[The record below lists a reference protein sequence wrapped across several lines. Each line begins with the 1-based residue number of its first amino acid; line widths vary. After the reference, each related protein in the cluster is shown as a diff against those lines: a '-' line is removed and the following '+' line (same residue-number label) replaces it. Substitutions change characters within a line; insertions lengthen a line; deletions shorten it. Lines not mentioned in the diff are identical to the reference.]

1 MKVRFFIFFTLLKTI
16 VFSQKSDVQYNFD
29 CLENDVS
36 GATISLFGN
45 MEAGMLSSFGAQVSL
60 EEELT
65 VGEEVY
71 KKIKEKYRFSTD
83 QEQQKKLDQILKKVE
98 SQISKPRGFKY
109 QIYVLDTTE
118 LNAFTVGGKI
128 FYTTEML
135 KFCQTNDEIA
145 AVIGHEVGHNEL
157 GHINDQLKRIKSAQ
171 TVFGEDAGQ
180 LVAAA
185 GKLMTT
191 SFNQKN
197 EAHCDMF
204 GVDLSIA
211 SSYQGCDA
219 PKLWDRMREKYE
231 DEENIPKFFLSHP
244 YSSERKMCLKNHIKS
259 NYSISC
265 P

>member
-1 MKVRFFIFFTLLKTI
+1 MKKMIVIFLLVFTNLG
-16 VFSQKSDVQYNFD
+16 FGQKSGVQYNFD
-29 CLENDVS
+29 CLEQDMS

-45 MEAGMLSSFGAQVSL
+45 MEAGMLSTFGAQVSL
-60 EEELT
+60 EEEVT

-71 KKIKEKYRFSTD
+71 KQIKEKYKFSTD
-83 QEQQKKLDQILKKVE
+83 QVQLKKLEEILKKVE
-98 SQISKPRGFKY
+98 NQLTKPRGFKY
-109 QIYVLDTTE
+109 QIYILDTTE

-204 GVDLSIA
+204 GVDLAIA
-211 SSYQGCDA
+211 SSYNGCDA
-219 PKLWDRMREKYE
+219 PKLWDRMHKKYS
-231 DEENIPKFFLSHP
+231 DEENVPKFFISHP
-244 YSSERKMCLKNHIKS
+244 YSSERKTCLKNHIKA
-259 NYSISC
+259 NYSINC